1 MCSLYGQPHK
11 TSADKARFG
20 IFQKVYEPRL
30 CASALAL
37 QIQRANFVATPW
49 KRAHMPSTCVKSP
62 VGQGWLMDSDD
73 NMYQMHLYEW
83 GQLPN
88 DI

>member
-1 MCSLYGQPHK
+1 MSQDYLTLASIKGVNP
-11 TSADKARFG
+11 SAL
-20 IFQKVYEPRL
+20 PL

-62 VGQGWLMDSDD
+62 AGQDLFMDSDD
-73 NMYQMHLYEW
+73 NMYQMHFYEG